1 VSVVEI
7 TTFQLA
13 PGADD
18 AAFLQADRRVQTE
31 LVPNQSG
38 FLRRTTARDDG
49 TWLVVVLWASRDEA
63 SAFDDV
69 ARNHPAQAEFQR
81 HLDPASVVMHRF
93 DTLD

>member
-1 VSVVEI
+1 MSVVET
-7 TTFQLA
+7 TTFELA
-13 PGADD
+13 AGADE

-38 FLRRTTARDDG
+38 FLRRTTARHG
-49 TWLVVVLWASRDEA
+49 REWLVVVLWASGGDA

-69 ARNHPAQAEFQR
+69 AKGHPIQVEFDG
-81 HLDPASVVMHRF
+81 HLDRSSVATHRY